1 MPAEGAPFE
10 GFNWRTDPKLNV
22 NFVWLYAYTQKPAGH
37 RIRVW
42 FDDVVVATEY
52 IGPITK

>member
-1 MPAEGAPFE
+1 
-10 GFNWRTDPKLNV
+10 V
-22 NFVWLYAYTQKPAGH
+22 NYVWLYVYTAKPAGH

-52 IGPITK
+52 IGPLAAPAK